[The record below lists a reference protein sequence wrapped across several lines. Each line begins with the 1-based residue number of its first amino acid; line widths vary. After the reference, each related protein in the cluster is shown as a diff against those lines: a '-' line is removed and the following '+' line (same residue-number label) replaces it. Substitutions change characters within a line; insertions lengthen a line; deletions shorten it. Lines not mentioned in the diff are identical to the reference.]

1 MDKSTNSESFFHL
14 RNWENYASNHLYYI
28 DYYTDVNWVYRNIPS
43 GKVKWSVW
51 NGGYDG
57 YNVID
62 RSPYYYDSVY
72 QYDATSYEFNFIQ
85 NTFNELD
92 KHIELDFEYVEWG
105 AVPADIYIWLVDETI
120 DGAHGYGLFQGL
132 KTYGRVEAIVDVTN
146 EKGRNFNDYVIVHEL
161 GHCFGLSHPGING
174 SYGHYPYTNL
184 YNSKDTIMS
193 YNPDESG
200 VHGTTFSDL
209 DIKALQSIWGAE
221 GSYGGVNFN
230 INNNSPIISQQI
242 ISSHIVGSEYELYGM
257 TDYDGNLHANS
268 RGVSNE
274 LKRAYKYQGVLDVNK
289 DGVKEAIYTNR
300 ISGRWATGSLDSH
313 LNFISFSDHGKGG
326 TTRIVGI
333 YIDPLVTSGEVV
345 QFSDHDSQHRF
356 QNDLK
361 IDNLL
366 VKTAGDYDNDG
377 FQEVYWKTSD
387 GTAYLRALMHAD
399 GNIQYAN
406 YQSQTQMSDYLTGN
420 GYQSVISDII

>member
-1 MDKSTNSESFFHL
+1 M
-14 RNWENYASNHLYYI
+14 YI
-28 DYYTDVNWVYRNIPS
+28 DYSSDVNWVYRNIPS
-43 GKVKWSVW
+43 GKVTWSVW

-62 RSPYYYDSVY
+62 REPFYYNEPVY
-72 QYDATSYEFNFIQ
+72 HYDATDYEFNFIQ
-85 NTFNELD
+85 NTFNEID
-92 KHIELDFEYVEWG
+92 NHIELDFEYVEWG
-105 AVPADIYIWLVDETI
+105 VVPADIYIWLVDDLGSI
-120 DGAHGYGLFQGL
+120 DAHGVGLFHGL
-132 KTYGRVEAIVDVTN
+132 KRHKRVEAIVDVTN
-146 EKGRNFNDYVIVHEL
+146 YEGRNYNDYLIVHEL
-161 GHCFGLSHPGING
+161 GHALGLSHPGING
-174 SYGHYPYTNL
+174 SQGHYPYTNL

-193 YNPDESG
+193 YNSDESG
-200 VHGTTFSDL
+200 VHGTSFSDL

-242 ISSHIVGSEYELYGM
+242 ISSHKVGSEYELYGM
-257 TDYDGNLHANS
+257 TDYDGNLHADS
-268 RGVSNE
+268 GSVSNE
-274 LKRAYKYQGVLDVNK
+274 LKRAYKYQGTLDVNK
-289 DGVKEAIYTNR
+289 DGVTEAIYTNR
-300 ISGRWATGSLDSH
+300 LSGRWATGSLDSN

-345 QFSDHDSQHRF
+345 QFSDHDSQYRF

-406 YQSQTQMSDYLTGN
+406 YQSEAQMSVYLTNN
-420 GYQSVISDII
+420 GYESAISDIVF